1 MMMFGSD
8 ASTCG
13 ALCGRNCQQ
22 PKQRGH
28 RNHRPGGTSQVQ
40 DSPAISGRVSYQVG
54 SLPHWNEVP
63 SIQMQCRITASL
75 RATAT

>member
-13 ALCGRNCQQ
+13 ARLFEPQ
-22 PKQRGH
+22 PIERGH
-28 RNHRPGGTSQVQ
+28 RNHRPGGTSQAQ
-40 DSPAISGRVSYQVG
+40 GSPAISGGVREDQTG
-54 SLPHWNEVP
+54 SLPHWKVVP
-63 SIQMQCRITASL
+63 SIQMQCRMTASL